1 LARQQLCDLFEGRAA
16 FRLDHRLV
24 GVEVDAIER
33 DVAGL
38 AEALGH
44 CGGIHHL
51 VLDRAEFGDDEL
63 RVDLAVVLADDDAR
77 KNLAATVALAP
88 A

>member
-1 LARQQLCDLFEGRAA
+1 LITPCR
-16 FRLDHRLV
+16 
-24 GVEVDAIER
+24 VEVDAIER

-63 RVDLAVVLADDDAR
+63 
-77 KNLAATVALAP
+77 P
-88 A
+88 